1 LELSP
6 GALSLCHTG
15 MRIFLAGSTGVVGRR
30 LLPCWLPELARTL
43 GAPSPR
49 RVPRWLGLLA
59 VGGVGVSVMT
69 EVRGAANARAR
80 RELAWTPSR
89 PSWRGGF
96 AELADAAMRARA
108 PAGTS

>member
-1 LELSP
+1 L
-6 GALSLCHTG
+6 AQDV
-15 MRIFLAGSTGVVGRR
+15 RIFLAGSTGAVGRR
-30 LLPCWLPELARTL
+30 LVPCSLPELARTL
-43 GAPSPR
+43 GAQSPR
-49 RVPRWLGLLA
+49 RVPRWLGFLA
-59 VGGVGVSVMT
+59 ARGVGVSMMT

-96 AELADAAMRARA
+96 AELADAAVRARA